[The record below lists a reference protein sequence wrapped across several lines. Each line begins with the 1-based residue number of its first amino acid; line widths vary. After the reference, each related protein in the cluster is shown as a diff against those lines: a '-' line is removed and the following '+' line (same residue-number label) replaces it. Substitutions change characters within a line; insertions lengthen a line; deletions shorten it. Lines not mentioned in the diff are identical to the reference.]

1 MNCLNVDF
9 TEIRMKN
16 GRLHKI
22 RPGSWKVVEI
32 VEPGWYK
39 IENIKP
45 AGSRGVKA
53 SCERVTE
60 GYVRSGDW
68 IRRLEAINLYRRV
81 EDGEVCGTT
90 NREG

>member
-1 MNCLNVDF
+1 MAEY
-9 TEIRMKN
+9 TEIRMKS

-22 RPGSWKVVEI
+22 RPGAWKVVEI

-39 IENIKP
+39 IENIKS
-45 AGSRGVKA
+45 AGSRGVKV

-68 IRRLEAINLYRRV
+68 IRRIETMNIYRRV
-81 EDGEVCGTT
+81 DNGAVCSTT

>member
-1 MNCLNVDF
+1 MRL
-9 TEIRMKN
+9 KN

-39 IENIKP
+39 IVNITP
-45 AGSRGVKA
+45 VGSRGVKA
-53 SCERVTE
+53 SCGRVTE

-81 EDGEVCGTT
+81 EDGPV
-90 NREG
+90 